1 MGITAKKQLFFEIEQ
16 LSGRYL
22 AELEK
27 FVQYLKFR
35 QAGEESL
42 ADNERRGLR
51 PEADPILGIIGTI
64 DAEPFA
70 EDIDDTLYLDA
81 EQQGLLDLLNSTID
95 SGRGDFAEQHDHY
108 LYGS

>member
-1 MGITAKKQLFFEIEQ
+1 MGTTQSARAKLLFEIEQ

-35 QAGEESL
+35 QAGEESS
-42 ADNERRGLR
+42 ADNEKRSLR

-64 DAEPFA
+64 DGEPFA
-70 EDIDDTLYLDA
+70 EDIDDTLYKEL
-81 EQQGLLDLLNSTID
+81 
-95 SGRGDFAEQHDHY
+95 
-108 LYGS
+108 

>member
-1 MGITAKKQLFFEIEQ
+1 MGTTQSARAQLLFEIEQ

-35 QAGEESL
+35 QAGEESS
-42 ADNERRGLR
+42 ADHETRSLR
-51 PEADPILGIIGTI
+51 PEADPILGIIGAI

-70 EDIDDTLYLDA
+70 EDIDDTLYKEL
-81 EQQGLLDLLNSTID
+81 
-95 SGRGDFAEQHDHY
+95 
-108 LYGS
+108 